1 MSELDRIIERHQ
13 AALQARDQATLAE
26 MAQRWR
32 ALEASLEPQMEL
44 LAQEIQQRGLRN
56 TNPGQIARLERYQTL
71 LQQVREQIAL
81 YSQTAAPYL
90 AQQQQQY
97 AQLGLFD
104 SAQYFDVAAM
114 TAFNRLRVEAL
125 NIAIGLAGDGTPLQE
140 LLARTWP
147 DAVDRLTQEL
157 INGLGEGLGSREV
170 ARRMVRGTGASLTR
184 AQTIARTET
193 LRVYREA
200 SRQQYA
206 AAGVEQW
213 IRIEAK
219 DRRTCPGCLALDG
232 TRYPMDQRP
241 YDHPNG
247 RMTLIPELSGLPAR
261 QSMQEWF
268 RAQPEQQQRE
278 QLESRRRYDGWRR
291 GLFDWSDMAK
301 VVDDPVWGP
310 SVQVRPLSEL
320 GV

>member
-1 MSELDRIIERHQ
+1 
-13 AALQARDQATLAE
+13 LA
-26 MAQRWR
+26 
-32 ALEASLEPQMEL
+32 
-44 LAQEIQQRGLRN
+44 
-56 TNPGQIARLERYQTL
+56 
-71 LQQVREQIAL
+71 
-81 YSQTAAPYL
+81 
-90 AQQQQQY
+90 
-97 AQLGLFD
+97 
-104 SAQYFDVAAM
+104 
-114 TAFNRLRVEAL
+114 
-125 NIAIGLAGDGTPLQE
+125 
-140 LLARTWP
+140 
-147 DAVDRLTQEL
+147 QEL
-157 INGLGEGLGSREV
+157 INGLGAGLGPREIA
-170 ARRMVRGTGASLTR
+170 ARMMRGTGASLTR
-184 AQTIARTET
+184 VQTIARTET

-232 TRYPMDQRP
+232 TRYPMEQRP

-278 QLESRRRYDGWRR
+278 QLQSRRRYDGLVR
-291 GLFDWSDMAK
+291 GFFAWEDMAK
-301 VVDDPVWGP
+301 VVEDETWGK
-310 SVQVRPLSEL
+310 SVAVRPLSEL

>member
-13 AALQARDQATLAE
+13 AALLERDQATLAE

-32 ALEASLEPQMEL
+32 ALEASLQPQMEL
-44 LAQEIQQRGLRN
+44 LAQEIQQRGLRG
-56 TNPGQIARLERYQTL
+56 TNPGQIAQLERYQTL

-81 YSQTAAPYL
+81 YGERTAPYL
-90 AQQQQQY
+90 TGQQQQY
-97 AQLGLFD
+97 VQLGLFD
-104 SAQYFDVAAM
+104 AAQYFDVAAM
-114 TAFNRLRVEAL
+114 TAFNRLPVEAIE
-125 NIAIGLAGDGTPLQE
+125 IAIGLAGDGTPLQE
-140 LLARTWP
+140 LLAASWP

-157 INGLGEGLGSREV
+157 INGLGEGLGPREV
-170 ARRMVRGTGASLTR
+170 ARRMMRGTGASLTR

-200 SRQQYA
+200 SRQQYT

-247 RMTLIPELSGLPAR
+247 RMTLIPDLSGLPAR

-278 QLESRRRYDGWRR
+278 QLQSQRRYEGLVR
-291 GLFDWSDMAK
+291 GDFAWEDMAK
-301 VVDDPVWGP
+301 VVEDPVWGP